1 MSEQNE
7 TKKEKSKIS
16 SKPLE
21 RVTIEE
27 PQKEKLTL
35 LTSLANE
42 SLNGMATISK
52 SDLVNMILEQHPNE
66 LSKLE
71 IEILRK
77 SHLDIFKHLSWL
89 QAQAKLAKE
98 SGNDVSLAELMK
110 KSSDFLS
117 SKPLRSQFLM
127 HLICEVDPKDR
138 RGAGALG
145 RVTPSRESVRR

>member
-7 TKKEKSKIS
+7 VKKEKSKMS

-27 PQKEKLTL
+27 PQKEKLNL

-52 SDLVNMILEQHPNE
+52 SDLVNMILEQHSSE

-71 IEILRK
+71 IDSLRK
-77 SHLDIFKHLSWL
+77 THLDIFKHLSWL

-98 SGNDVSLAELMK
+98 SGNEVSLAELMK
-110 KSSDFLS
+110 KSSEFIS
-117 SKPLRSQFLM
+117 CEQTAKVKKPRKLKNKSPEDLLPLKVG
-127 HLICEVDPKDR
+127 HEDDTEKIKPDK
-138 RGAGALG
+138 
-145 RVTPSRESVRR
+145 

>member
-117 SKPLRSQFLM
+117 CAQAVAKTKKPRKLKSKPTEGLLPDDGQDSEPEKENQNN
-127 HLICEVDPKDR
+127 
-138 RGAGALG
+138 
-145 RVTPSRESVRR
+145 